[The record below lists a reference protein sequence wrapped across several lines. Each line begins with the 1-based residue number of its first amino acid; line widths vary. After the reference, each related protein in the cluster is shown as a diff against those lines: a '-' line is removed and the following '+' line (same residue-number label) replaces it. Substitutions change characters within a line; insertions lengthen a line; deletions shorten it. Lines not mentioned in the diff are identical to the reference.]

1 VDIVINN
8 AGIVGDAPF
17 EDMTADRLEPLIDV
31 HLKGAFYVTRP
42 AWTVM
47 RERRY
52 GASSTPARPPESLAP
67 NA

>member
-1 VDIVINN
+1 MINN

-17 EDMTADRLEPLIDV
+17 EDMTADRLEPLVDV

-42 AWTVM
+42 AWNVM
-47 RERRY
+47 RERGTAGY
-52 GASSTPARPPESLAP
+52 STPARPPDSLVP